1 MKTILSLGLFIAF
14 LLCPLNLAQAQE
26 PRLSNISCRAITA
39 PGANVLTAGFVIG
52 SGTNKQILIRA
63 VGPTLTSYGVTGA
76 LADPILTLFDSS
88 GKAIATNDN
97 WIPSDSI
104 TFDSVGA
111 FKLPAASK
119 DSAIVITLPP
129 GNYSAQA
136 AGANGTSGA
145 VIIEVYEVGNSTSK
159 LINLSTRLQV
169 TQGTTPI
176 VGFVVGNGSGTRK
189 MLIRAAGPAL
199 IPFGVTGTLSD
210 PSLKLTT
217 SSGTVIASNDN
228 WSVVTD
234 TKSVNANVM
243 ANAFIAAGAFSYTP
257 NSKDSAVLVDL
268 SPGLYGVQLSSTVA
282 AESGVAIVEAYDLT
296 PSELPTITI
305 AASKPNADQSGL
317 NSGEFTFT
325 RTGPTFMPL
334 SVNYSVGGS
343 AVNGTDYPQLS
354 GVVVFP
360 TGVSS
365 ITLPLSPNPEIQAKG
380 TVTAVLTLLSS
391 TDYVIGSKQTATV
404 SITDSPSSLYITSLR
419 PSSTAIS
426 GSTASGTATIMLS
439 SSGVIASV
447 TVNYSNLSSAEVSA
461 HLTIGSN
468 EDYLLNL
475 GIGQVSGIQWT
486 ISPTGN
492 YSVADIVS
500 AIKSGNVS
508 VRIDTVNYPSGEVK
522 GSFIKGVGQQTFTI
536 PPAAPSVSLTN
547 VTTTDAARLL
557 TQATFGPTKAE
568 IDALT
573 GSSIDAWITS
583 QMAKPAT
590 SHRSAIQYDRTT
602 YGGSGSFS
610 NWNAIHP
617 PNRQS
622 AWFKVAITADDQLRQ
637 RVAFALSQIFVVS
650 DVALGEDSQSE
661 ALAYYYDILANGA
674 FGNFRTLLENVT
686 LSPEMGL
693 YLSSL
698 RNSKADPV
706 TGQTPDENYAREVM
720 QLFTIGLVKL
730 QPDGT
735 LLLGA
740 DGLTVPT
747 YNQTTITQMAKVFT
761 GWAYPSTNLA
771 SFRTASTNYY
781 SSMQLF
787 PLYHDDTAKDLTPV
801 TSTVIAANQGGAK
814 DLQLA
819 LDALFN
825 HPNTAPFISKLLIQ
839 RLVTSN
845 PSPAYVYR
853 VAQKFENNGSG
864 VRGDLSAVVRAILTD
879 YEARSPLVASNVAFG
894 KLKEPILRLTALM
907 RGFSASSTSG
917 RYMGYRVTVNGTPI
931 TSATAK
937 PATIGEI
944 STIYST
950 TRLEAVQSSIAEA
963 PLRSPTV
970 FNYYHADYV
979 LPGPVAEAGL
989 VVPEF
994 EITDDN
1000 YAINTPNF
1008 LRTFANASLPV
1019 TTADPYTITL
1029 NLNYEK
1035 TLATNPAALTDHLAT
1050 ILCANSLSTAAKSS
1064 IVNTLTALKST
1075 ASTEDLVKSAIIL
1088 ISSSPN
1094 AAIQR

>member
-1 MKTILSLGLFIAF
+1 VKQLSFLGLFLIF
-14 LLCPLNLAQAQE
+14 ILIPLNLAHAQE
-26 PRLSNISCRAITA
+26 PRLSNISCRAITGS
-39 PGANVLTAGFVIG
+39 GANVLTAGFVIG
-52 SGTNKQILIRA
+52 HGANKQVLIRA
-63 VGPTLTSYGVTGA
+63 VGPTLANYGVTGA
-76 LADPILTLFDSS
+76 LADPILTLFDGT
-88 GKAIATNDN
+88 GKAIASNDN
-97 WIPSDSI
+97 WIATDST

-111 FKLPAASK
+111 FKLPAGSK

-145 VIIEVYEVGNSTSK
+145 VIIEVYEVSASTSK

-176 VGFVVGNGSGTRK
+176 VGFVVGNGTGTRK

-199 IPFGVTGTLSD
+199 IPFGVTGTLAD
-210 PSLKLTT
+210 PALKVTT
-217 SSGTVIASNDN
+217 SAGAVIASNDN
-228 WSVVTD
+228 WSTQ
-234 TKSVNANVM
+234 TNSKSIDATVM
-243 ANAFIAAGAFSYTP
+243 ANAFLAAGAFSFTA
-257 NSKDSAVLVDL
+257 NSTDAAVLVDL
-268 SPGLYGVQLSSTVA
+268 PPGLYGVQLTSAVPTN
-282 AESGVAIVEAYDLT
+282 SGVAIVEAYDLT
-296 PSELPTITI
+296 QSDLPTVTI
-305 AASKPNADQSGL
+305 SASKPTADQSGL
-317 NSGEFTFT
+317 NPGEFTFT
-325 RTGPTFMPL
+325 RSGPNFMPL
-334 SVNYSVGGS
+334 SVNYSIGGS
-343 AVNGTDYPQLS
+343 AVNGSDYPLLN

-360 TGVSS
+360 SGVS
-365 ITLPLSPNPEIQAKG
+365 TVTVPLSPTPQIQASASL
-380 TVTAVLTLLSS
+380 TTVLTLAPSS
-391 TDYVIGSKQTATV
+391 EYTIGTKSSATV
-404 SITDSPSSLYITSLR
+404 SIANSPSSLYITSIR
-419 PSSTAIS
+419 PNASAAG
-426 GSTASGTATIMLS
+426 GSTASGTATIILS
-439 SSGVIASV
+439 SSGAIASV

-461 HLTIGSN
+461 HLTIGAN

-475 GIGQVSGIQWT
+475 GLGQVTDKQWIIT
-486 ISPTGN
+486 PTGN
-492 YSVADIVS
+492 YTAADIVN
-500 AIKSGNVS
+500 AIKSGNIS

-522 GSFIKGVGQQTFTI
+522 GSFIKGVGQQTFSV
-536 PPAAPSVSLTN
+536 PAAAPNVSLTN
-547 VTTTDAARLL
+547 VTATDAARLL

-573 GSSIDAWITS
+573 GDSIDAWITT

-590 SHRSAIQYDRTT
+590 SHRTAIQYDRNT

-610 NWNAIHP
+610 NWDATHP

-622 AWFKVAITADDQLRQ
+622 AWFKIAITADDQLRQ

-650 DVALGEDSQSE
+650 DVSLGEDSQSE
-661 ALAYYYDILANGA
+661 PLAYYYDILVNGA
-674 FGNFRTLLENVT
+674 FGNFRTLLENIT

-698 RNSKADPV
+698 RNSKADPT

-740 DGLTVPT
+740 DGLPVPT

-761 GWAYPSTNLA
+761 GWAYPSTNLS

-781 SSMQLF
+781 SPMQLF
-787 PLYHDDTAKDLTPV
+787 PAYHDDTAKDLTPV
-801 TSTVIAANQGGAK
+801 TITAIPANQGGTK
-814 DLQLA
+814 DLQQA

-864 VRGDLSAVVRAILTD
+864 VRGDLGAVVRAILTD
-879 YEARSPLVASNVAFG
+879 YEARSPAVATNVAFG
-894 KLKEPILRLTALM
+894 KLKEPILRLTALL

-931 TSATAK
+931 TSSTPK
-937 PATIGEI
+937 PAAIGDI
-944 STIYST
+944 STIYSS
-950 TRLEAVQSSIAEA
+950 TRLDSVQSTIAQA

-970 FNYYHADYV
+970 FNYYHSDYV
-979 LPGPVAEAGL
+979 LPGPLAEAGL

-1000 YAINTPNF
+1000 YAINVPNF
-1008 LRTFANASLPV
+1008 LRTFAIATLPGS
-1019 TTADPYTITL
+1019 TADPYTITL
-1029 NLNYEK
+1029 NLTYEK
-1035 TLATNPAALTDHLAT
+1035 TLANNPAALTDHLAK
-1050 ILCANSLSTAAKSS
+1050 ILCANSLSTSARSS
-1064 IVNTLTALKST
+1064 IISTLTAIQSSATTDDIVKT
-1075 ASTEDLVKSAIIL
+1075 ALIL
-1088 ISSSPN
+1088 ITSSPN

>member
-1 MKTILSLGLFIAF
+1 VKPFTFLGLVIIYF
-14 LLCPLNLAQAQE
+14 LSSLDIMQAQE

-39 PGANVLTAGFVIG
+39 QGANVLTAGFVIG
-52 SGTNKQILIRA
+52 NGANKQILIRA
-63 VGPTLTSYGVTGA
+63 VGPTLASYGVTGT
-76 LADPILTLFDSS
+76 LSDPLLTLFDGN
-88 GKAIATNDN
+88 GKAIASNDN
-97 WIPSDSI
+97 WIASDST

-111 FKLPAASK
+111 FKLPIGSK
-119 DSAIVITLPP
+119 DSALVITLPP

-169 TQGTTPI
+169 TQGSTPI
-176 VGFVVGNGSGTRK
+176 VGFVVSNGTGTRK

-199 IPFGVTGTLSD
+199 IPFGVTGTLAD
-210 PSLKLTT
+210 PALKLTT
-217 SSGTVIASNDN
+217 STGAVIASNDN
-228 WSVVTD
+228 WSVPTD
-234 TKSVNANVM
+234 SKAVDANIM

-257 NSKDSAVLVDL
+257 NSKDAAVLVDL

-282 AESGVAIVEAYDLT
+282 SNSGVAIVEAYDLT
-296 PSELPTITI
+296 PSELPTVTLT
-305 AASKPNADQSGL
+305 ASKPNSDQSGL
-317 NSGEFTFT
+317 NPGEFTLT

-334 SVNYSVGGS
+334 SVNYGIGGS
-343 AVNGTDYPQLS
+343 ATNGTDYPLLS
-354 GVVVFP
+354 GSVVFP
-360 TGVSS
+360 TGVST
-365 ITLPLSPNPEIQAKG
+365 ITIPLNPNPEIQAKG

-391 TDYVIGSKQTATV
+391 ADYSIGAKPSATV
-404 SITDSPSSLYITSLR
+404 SISDSPSNLYITSLR
-419 PSSTAIS
+419 PSSLATG

-439 SSGVIASV
+439 STGVIASV
-447 TVNYSNLSSAEVSA
+447 TVSYSNLSSAEVSA
-461 HLTIGSN
+461 HLTLGSN
-468 EDYLLNL
+468 EDYLFNL
-475 GIGQVSGIQWT
+475 GTGQVNGKQWT
-486 ISPTGN
+486 ITPTGN

-522 GSFIKGVGQQTFTI
+522 GSFIKGVGQQTFTV
-536 PPAAPSVSLTN
+536 PSAAPSISLTN
-547 VTTTDAARLL
+547 VTATDAARFL
-557 TQATFGPTKAE
+557 TQATFGPKKSE

-573 GSSIDAWITS
+573 GGSIDTWITN

-590 SHRSAIQYDRTT
+590 SHRAAIQYDRTT

-610 NWNAIHP
+610 NWNAVHP

-622 AWFKVAITADDQLRQ
+622 SWFKVAITADDQLRQ

-650 DVALGEDSQSE
+650 DVSLGEDSQSE
-661 ALAYYYDILANGA
+661 PLAYYYDLLVNGA

-686 LSPEMGL
+686 LSPVMGL
-693 YLSSL
+693 YLSAL

-781 SSMQLF
+781 SPMQLF
-787 PLYHDDTAKDLTPV
+787 PAYHDDTAKDLTPV
-801 TSTVIAANQGGAK
+801 TTTTIAANQGGTK

-853 VAQKFENNGSG
+853 VAQKFENNGFG
-864 VRGDLSAVVRAILTD
+864 VRGDLAAVVRAILTD
-879 YEARSPLVASNVAFG
+879 YEARSPVVASNITFG
-894 KLKEPILRLTALM
+894 KLKEPILRLTALL

-931 TSATAK
+931 VSTTPK
-937 PATIGEI
+937 PAAIGDI
-944 STIYST
+944 STIYSS
-950 TRLEAVQSSIAEA
+950 TRLDAVQSSINEA

-1000 YAINTPNF
+1000 YAINVPNV
-1008 LRTFANASLPV
+1008 LRTFANATLPA
-1019 TTADPYTITL
+1019 TTADPYTVTL
-1029 NLNYEK
+1029 NLDYEK
-1035 TLATNPAALTDHLAT
+1035 TLASNPAALTDYLST
-1050 ILCANSLSTAAKSS
+1050 ILCANSLSTAARSS
-1064 IVNTLTALKST
+1064 IIATLTALQST
-1075 ASTEDLVKSAIIL
+1075 SSADVIVRTALIL
-1088 ISSSPN
+1088 ITSSPN

>member
-1 MKTILSLGLFIAF
+1 
-14 LLCPLNLAQAQE
+14 
-26 PRLSNISCRAITA
+26 
-39 PGANVLTAGFVIG
+39 
-52 SGTNKQILIRA
+52 
-63 VGPTLTSYGVTGA
+63 
-76 LADPILTLFDSS
+76 
-88 GKAIATNDN
+88 
-97 WIPSDSI
+97 
-104 TFDSVGA
+104 
-111 FKLPAASK
+111 
-119 DSAIVITLPP
+119 
-129 GNYSAQA
+129 
-136 AGANGTSGA
+136 
-145 VIIEVYEVGNSTSK
+145 
-159 LINLSTRLQV
+159 
-169 TQGTTPI
+169 
-176 VGFVVGNGSGTRK
+176 
-189 MLIRAAGPAL
+189 
-199 IPFGVTGTLSD
+199 
-210 PSLKLTT
+210 
-217 SSGTVIASNDN
+217 
-228 WSVVTD
+228 
-234 TKSVNANVM
+234 M

-944 STIYST
+944 STIYSA